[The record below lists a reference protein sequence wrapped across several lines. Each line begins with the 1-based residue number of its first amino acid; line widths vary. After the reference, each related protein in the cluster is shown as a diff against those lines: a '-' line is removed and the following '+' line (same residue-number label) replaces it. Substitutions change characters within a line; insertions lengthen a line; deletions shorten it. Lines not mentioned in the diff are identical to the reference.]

1 MRIPIELAILVTV
14 ALTIGVTR
22 SPAATYDAEPISRT
36 EAEDWILWLYPL
48 PQQVEISGKVVVA
61 VSSIRVVSAAEPT
74 QLEQRA
80 AEQLTG
86 LFKEVAGTEA
96 TGGFVIDLR
105 RRDTD
110 AETIGQRPNAEQ
122 AYFIRPTRDAQGYV
136 TGLDCGANTD
146 VGTYYAALTLKQ
158 LLAPMI
164 EGSDEAA
171 TVAIPV
177 GEIVDWPDMEER
189 GQWGHI
195 TEDQL
200 QWLAE
205 GKFNLIE
212 TNSKISIDAEH
223 ILHARFNQELM
234 TQGNPYAIKVLPYI
248 AHPKGFSRKVF
259 PTYPHLQ
266 KNPDKPRA
274 MCFCEPETK
283 QLYVDWMTA
292 LASVEGVKEVSVW
305 MTERTVICNCEK
317 CSQHNWWVLQTQ
329 VFLAAWQEVKK
340 TYPDLGLRI
349 LLSQGSYPDND
360 KLLAM
365 LPEGVK
371 VIYYHGGLTYN
382 VRHVPMIYPLL
393 EEYAQQG
400 GWLSVVPILSITY
413 VAVGP
418 FSNPS
423 FVNYRMTEFVDKGL
437 SGLMAYVT
445 PTNWYYQLNI
455 EAAQEWSWNAHGRS
469 PREFAVSYAVRHG
482 INQPEKFGDW
492 SELLSPVSWHVYG
505 CNFPAFTRS
514 TPVEHILVQPRKV
527 GEHAFREYQSEEQF
541 AEDLAR
547 CDAALVLAN
556 EIGDEAFILET
567 RIIQAYAQVMKSF
580 WELSKLVHGNAGV
593 KDEDRAAAQ
602 HEFDL
607 LSQATETAIE
617 LYPRWSAAAAPQLKG
632 KDDYWFHYTIQLL
645 DTYAGSVGEFMEK
658 LGFEDKDKL
667 YRTTILGRWKTE
679 QFVDNPRQEVRMDVS
694 DCIDGPGTYILK
706 PRSTSGWLSPTIHRV
721 ALVSYEKGSPEDSRE
736 EAVDDHRARIHYHP
750 IPDGVYKLTLDRYTP
765 DRGYAVVVQI
775 EQKLHNN
782 YASAGE
788 FQFRK
793 ARPGSN

>member
-1 MRIPIELAILVTV
+1 MRVAIQVAMVVIVVLA
-14 ALTIGVTR
+14 IGVTR
-22 SPAATYDAEPISRT
+22 SLAATYDVEPISQT
-36 EAEDWILWLYPL
+36 EAAAWIQWLHPL
-48 PQQVEISGKVVVA
+48 PHQVEISGKVVVA
-61 VSSIRVVSAAEPT
+61 VSSIQVLSGAEPT
-74 QLEQRA
+74 QLDQRA

-86 LFKEVAGTEA
+86 LLKEATGTAA

-110 AETIGQRPNAEQ
+110 AETIGQRPNADQ
-122 AYFIRPTRDAQGYV
+122 AYFIKPTRDAQGHV
-136 TGLDCGANTD
+136 TGLYCGANTD

-164 EGSDEAA
+164 QGSDEAA

-177 GEIVDWPDMEER
+177 CEIVDWPDMEER
-189 GQWGHI
+189 GQWGNI

-200 QWLAE
+200 QWLGE

-212 TNSKISIDAEH
+212 THSKFSIDAERV
-223 ILHARFNQELM
+223 LHVRFNQELM
-234 TQGNPYAIKVLPYI
+234 TQGRSYAIKVLPYI

-259 PTYPHLQ
+259 PIYPHLQ

-274 MCFCEPETK
+274 MCFSEPETK

-292 LASVEGVKEVSVW
+292 LASIEGVDEVSVW
-305 MTERTVICNCEK
+305 MTEHTVICNCEQ

-329 VFLAAWQEVKK
+329 VFLDAWQEVKK

-349 LLSQGSYPDND
+349 LLTQGSYPDND

-365 LPEGVK
+365 LPDGVK
-371 VIYYHGGLTYN
+371 AIYYHGGLTYN
-382 VRHVPMIYPLL
+382 VRHIPMIYPGLA
-393 EEYAQQG
+393 EYAQQG

-418 FSNPS
+418 FTNPS

-445 PTNWYYQLNI
+445 PNNWYYQGNV

-469 PREFAVSYAVRHG
+469 PREFAVSYALRHG

-492 SELLSPVSWHVYG
+492 SELLSPVSWHIYG

-514 TPVEHILVQPRKV
+514 TPVEHFLVQPRKI
-527 GEHAFREYQSEEQF
+527 GEHVFRDYTSEEQF
-541 AEDLAR
+541 TEDLAR

-556 EIGDEAFILET
+556 EIGDEGFILET

-580 WELSKLVHGNAGV
+580 WELSKLVHGTEGV

-607 LSQATETAIE
+607 FSQATETAIE

-632 KDDYWFHYTIQLL
+632 KDDHWFHYTIQLL
-645 DTYAGSVGEFMEK
+645 DTYAGSVGQFMEK

-667 YRTTILGRWKTE
+667 YRTTIIGKWQNE
-679 QFVDNPRQEVRMDVS
+679 QFVDNPRQEMRMDVS
-694 DCIDGPGTYILK
+694 DQLDGPGAYILT
-706 PRSTSGWLSPTIHRV
+706 PMSASGWLSPTIHRV
-721 ALVSYEKGSPEDSRE
+721 ALVSYPKGTPDDTRE
-736 EAVDDHRARIHYHP
+736 ETVDDHRVTIHYIP
-750 IPDGVYKLTLDRYTP
+750 TPDGIYKLPLDSYNP

-775 EQKLHNN
+775 EQKLHHN

-793 ARPGSN
+793 LRPDSN